1 MTAQMKTEASQI
13 FYALSDDIRLK
24 IVRLLSEG
32 ELCVCD
38 LMAALQMGQSR
49 ISFHMGVLKTAGLI
63 TSRRFGRWNSYKIVA
78 RKKAQ
83 AAVVELVRND
93 REISVT
99 EEKKRLR
106 AYLKRK
112 NQLGPDGS
120 KCCPDMIV
128 MEKSKAAVNP

>member
-1 MTAQMKTEASQI
+1 MTAQMKTEASHI

-24 IVRLLSEG
+24 IVRLLTDG

-49 ISFHMGVLKTAGLI
+49 ISFHMGVLKSAGLV
-63 TSRRFGRWNSYKIVA
+63 TSRRFGRWNSYKIIA

-83 AAVVELVRND
+83 NTVVDLIRND

-120 KCCPDMIV
+120 KCCPDMIL
-128 MEKSKAAVNP
+128 MEKNKAAPSP